1 MSGLVTKI
9 GSWFSRGITVRELIA
24 AYTEFA
30 WQYYRKDDVP
40 TAEALCIV
48 AVMRR
53 LEALYG
59 DKRCDDFG
67 PLALQT
73 VVARMVDD
81 DLTRKTIN
89 NNLSRIKRMFRWAV
103 SRELVSSSVVNAL
116 GCVDGLREG
125 RSNARETEPVGVVPD
140 DVVAATLPHLSSVVR
155 SMVEFQRLT
164 GCRPGEVCYL
174 RPCDVDR
181 SGEVWVYFPGS
192 HKTQHRGRDRRIFI
206 GPKAQA
212 ILRPFLLRAAD
223 SFCFSPQD
231 VTSRR
236 AGRRPPGARYT
247 TNSYRYAVQRKCR
260 QRGIQLW
267 GPNQLRHAAATE
279 IRKLFGVEAAQ
290 VVLGHAE
297 ADVTQIYAQRDYD
310 LAARVAKQVG

>member
-1 MSGLVTKI
+1 
-9 GSWFSRGITVRELIA
+9 LIA

-30 WQYYRKDDVP
+30 RQYYLKDEVP
-40 TAEALCIV
+40 TAEVDCIIAAL
-48 AVMRR
+48 RR
-53 LEALYG
+53 VEELYG
-59 DKRCDDFG
+59 NKRCADFG
-67 PLALQT
+67 PLAVQT
-73 VVARMVDD
+73 VIQRMIDD
-81 DLTRKTIN
+81 DLSRKTIN
-89 NNLSRIKRMFRWAV
+89 NNLNRIKRMFRWAV
-103 SRELVSSSVVNAL
+103 SRELVSSSVVDAI

-155 SMVEFQRLT
+155 AMVEFQRLT
-164 GCRPGEVCYL
+164 GCRPGEVCSI
-174 RPCDVDR
+174 RPRDIDR
-181 SGEVWVYFPGS
+181 SGEVWVYCPES

-231 VTSRR
+231 VTTRR
-236 AGRRPPGARYT
+236 SGSRPPGVRYT
-247 TNSYRYAVQRKCR
+247 ANSYRYSIRRKCR
-260 QRGIQLW
+260 QRGIESW
-267 GPNQLRHAAATE
+267 APNQLRHSAATE

-297 ADVTQIYAQRDYD
+297 ADVTQIYAERDYD